1 MENLIDNDLEK
12 ISSDESGNKSD
23 NESMV
28 MIKIMMNI
36 TNNFLKL

>member
-1 MENLIDNDLEK
+1 MENLIDDDLEK
-12 ISSDESGNKSD
+12 ISSDESANKSD

-36 TNNFLKL
+36 TNNLLKL